1 MKKLRK
7 NRIVILIAIILIII
21 IIIVNPV
28 KLVNKNKLNE
38 LKYNEKT
45 IENIFKYDLVEKVIE
60 LGYSKTLE
68 NSINSKEF
76 EKKNLD
82 SYKKIDYIDQD
93 EFVKNINNLL
103 EKGYSVDEINHI
115 NKTASKEDI
124 EYILTLEKEEVS
136 KYLSINYSKAS
147 KFKRYIEYAS
157 NNVLTKEEIVT
168 YVNIGLDK
176 DFYEQYNEVTEFN
189 NEMLVN
195 KYNKLPD
202 DYVPENLTV
211 IDSDYATDDKQSA
224 TKEVVDAFI
233 KMADDM
239 KLENLYIIANSSY
252 RDIQSQ
258 KDIYESYEKKY
269 GGKYAMEY
277 AAKAGFSEHQTG
289 LVIDIANKDHD
300 IFSGTKEYQW
310 LKKNSYKYGFILR
323 YPNKKDNITGYAYE
337 AWHYRYVGVE
347 LATKVYESEL
357 TYDEYYVKY
366 LDN

>member
-1 MKKLRK
+1 MKKLKK
-7 NRIVILIAIILIII
+7 NRIVILIAIVLIAVVIII
-21 IIIVNPV
+21 NPI
-28 KLVNKNKLNE
+28 KLINKNKLSN
-38 LKYNEKT
+38 LKYKENT
-45 IENIFKYDLVEKVIE
+45 IENIFKYKLAEKVIE
-60 LGYSKTLE
+60 IGYSKTLE
-68 NSINSKEF
+68 SALNSKDF
-76 EKKNLD
+76 EKKNIN
-82 SYKKIDYIDQD
+82 SYEKIDYVEQD
-93 EFVKNINNLL
+93 DFVKNINSLL
-103 EKGYSVDEINHI
+103 EKEYSIDEINHI
-115 NKTASKEDI
+115 NKTATKEDVD
-124 EYILTLEKEEVS
+124 YILTLEKEDVS
-136 KYLSINYSKAS
+136 KYLSIDYSKAS

-168 YVNIGLDK
+168 YINIGLDN
-176 DFYEQYNEVTEFN
+176 DFYKEYNDVTDFN
-189 NEMLVN
+189 NTMLVN

-202 DYVPENLTV
+202 DYVPENLTT
-211 IDSDYATDDKQSA
+211 IDSEYATNENQSA

-239 KLENLYIIANSSY
+239 KEENLHIIANSSY
-252 RDIQSQ
+252 RDYQSQ

-277 AAKAGFSEHQTG
+277 AALAGFSEHQTG
-289 LVIDIANKDHD
+289 LVIDIANKNHD

-323 YPNKKDNITGYAYE
+323 YPKNKDNITGYAYE

-347 LATKVYESEL
+347 LATKVFESEL